1 MRRCC
6 LIAIELKSRSSHGLL
21 KALMS
26 CKAECTNR
34 LSTMAACA
42 LLHGACCMN
51 STRVQLCFKACLTEL
66 ECCSPVCCC
75 WGAGD
80 VVHLLHVISDPRS
93 SSTPGERAE
102 HSAANHLWMSAQQA
116 AMPTKT
122 LWCVLCPAGHGSKLP
137 MLASSTGDV
146 LCRLTI
152 CKHEQRHHSVC
163 SAPMFLAACSG
174 V

>member
-51 STRVQLCFKACLTEL
+51 NTRVQLCFKACLTEL

-102 HSAANHLWMSAQQA
+102 HSAANHLCVVSSASCHAHENPLVRLVPCWDQSSQCQLPVQGMSYA
-116 AMPTKT
+116 
-122 LWCVLCPAGHGSKLP
+122 
-137 MLASSTGDV
+137 D
-146 LCRLTI
+146 
-152 CKHEQRHHSVC
+152 
-163 SAPMFLAACSG
+163 
-174 V
+174 